1 MDSNKCPR
9 CNSINTALVDFKQ
22 GVIVCSQCG
31 FVLDTEIVDDHN
43 EQRFFSKNISSNGY
57 SNKDLSRTSGP
68 INSFKFGEDNQ
79 IQLIGK
85 KTKFNKGNKIFYNN
99 KIKKKDLSEKEQK
112 ILKKE
117 SDLNKIDYE
126 LKKLCTYFNIQKDIY
141 EETKKELIK
150 LYEYG
155 KINIRSSNWKLIL
168 GLVLNYILKI
178 KTNICFSKEDLIN
191 YFRCE
196 IESLKKEA
204 NNIYPFL
211 TNNSP
216 IIQSK
221 EEKKDINLNSENNL
235 DKYFTQ
241 LQQDIYNLIKRT
253 KISTLTGIT
262 DSYDIISIYIK
273 NNIFNIEGIP
283 TLCLAGGALIFCI
296 KLYDIEFIVTYKS
309 KDKLDE
315 SYNMK
320 NLEEEKKLINYISKK
335 CGTGINKDKLN
346 SVYQKMIKYKNVL
359 NNSEKYKVFL
369 DSISNGIEKD
379 NHY

>member
-1 MDSNKCPR
+1 MEKKL
-9 CNSINTALVDFKQ
+9 NSIK
-22 GVIVCSQCG
+22 
-31 FVLDTEIVDDHN
+31 EI
-43 EQRFFSKNISSNGY
+43 K
-57 SNKDLSRTSGP
+57 
-68 INSFKFGEDNQ
+68 
-79 IQLIGK
+79 
-85 KTKFNKGNKIFYNN
+85 
-99 KIKKKDLSEKEQK
+99 
-112 ILKKE
+112 
-117 SDLNKIDYE
+117 
-126 LKKLCTYFNIQKDIY
+126 CTYFNIQKDIY

-359 NNSEKYKVFL
+359 SNSEKYKDFL